1 MSENIN
7 NIPENEIP
15 ETEATAEVFTAPNNY
30 LDFIV
35 EDDVAEPKKRFSVTK
50 LLAMIF
56 GIISGLALLY
66 YAVEFF
72 NANRMQIEQYTQM
85 GIQLPKISYVTIYL
99 SVALTFI
106 MSLCPIVGGLLPKK
120 YAKCSVLLLAV
131 PISYT
136 LINALPQLII
146 CIVNKIAYAEAYPIY
161 FMAVSGILALA
172 AAILNM
178 FTGDSCCC
186 CDEADVEFY
195 EYEDDDFMELD
206 EETEE
211 LLEEADK
218 EVEELL
224 EETKELTEEA
234 QNDAE

>member
-1 MSENIN
+1 MCENIN

-99 SVALTFI
+99 SVALLF
-106 MSLCPIVGGLLPKK
+106 GLLLFGLLRRG
-120 YAKCSVLLLAV
+120 LLLFGLLLFFGARF
-131 PISYT
+131 SFG
-136 LINALPQLII
+136 A
-146 CIVNKIAYAEAYPIY
+146 
-161 FMAVSGILALA
+161 LALKFFEACKSYLTDKRA
-172 AAILNM
+172 AVRVTRNDQ
-178 FTGDSCCC
+178 TGFVSRQSDHSNTENVFSQSCVS
-186 CDEADVEFY
+186 VESVRF
-195 EYEDDDFMELD
+195 DCAVVGRFPKSITKNSQLFAQDRKIVCAFFSVFVQ
-206 EETEE
+206 
-211 LLEEADK
+211 LLQF
-218 EVEELL
+218 LPFH
-224 EETKELTEEA
+224 
-234 QNDAE
+234 